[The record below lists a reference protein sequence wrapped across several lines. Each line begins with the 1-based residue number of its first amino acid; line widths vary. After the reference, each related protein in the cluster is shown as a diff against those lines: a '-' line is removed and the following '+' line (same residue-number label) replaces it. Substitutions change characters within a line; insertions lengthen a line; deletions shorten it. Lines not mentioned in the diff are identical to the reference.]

1 MSWLE
6 TLYTLSQASLLLLL
20 AAAVVLLGWIY
31 RPKHFYLLWLCV
43 GLLILACAEHLQ
55 TPAMPWYV
63 QFGVV
68 FLYWAGI
75 CGVAQSV
82 AMRWGRS
89 VNLNVIVGSAL
100 CLMLGFGMFKQIE
113 LNVHLYQLLIPWIF
127 ALVLGHV
134 FIIVR
139 HCAKRHQVEGVLLWV
154 YSIFVASFIASPS
167 LQGSYWDVFNT
178 SSALLSLLAAALSG
192 VMLACAFQ
200 DNSFGCAAE
209 RDSDALTGLL
219 NRNGFEKS
227 CGTRLSDQAITV
239 IVFCELDRFA
249 HFEQQYGAATSR
261 SVLRGFARLL
271 QACTRE
277 GDLVARVGEQEF
289 ALALRNM
296 DVADAQALV
305 ERFNAG
311 MRQQNWSNDRPLTAS
326 FSVAQV
332 RDDDS
337 LSRALHRADVLL
349 CQAED
354 DGNNRTVIDGQT
366 NSAIAIFS
374 YP

>member
-134 FIIVR
+134 LIIVR

-249 HFEQQYGAATSR
+249 HFEQLWLPS
-261 SVLRGFARLL
+261 S
-271 QACTRE
+271 
-277 GDLVARVGEQEF
+277 
-289 ALALRNM
+289 
-296 DVADAQALV
+296 
-305 ERFNAG
+305 
-311 MRQQNWSNDRPLTAS
+311 S
-326 FSVAQV
+326 
-332 RDDDS
+332 
-337 LSRALHRADVLL
+337 
-349 CQAED
+349 
-354 DGNNRTVIDGQT
+354 
-366 NSAIAIFS
+366 
-374 YP
+374 